1 MRNHLPSRPSS
12 PRKLRERPVAQAQD
26 PSAARATF
34 ARMSSQLTDHDREL
48 LRSELTPQIDEIL
61 RDAGEL
67 ERVEELERF
76 ACELL
81 LPFQGGEEGVAGMGE
96 ALVEAVAASDA
107 PAAADLLAA
116 FAVLG
121 PGELASAAEAVPGG
135 PSRFEG
141 AVAALEPR
149 AAARVR
155 EGAAEILQVR
165 FERPASGEYQLAGL
179 FLELEGTGGAA
190 LGGMVTAPT
199 AEPEPFL
206 PAPGGGRPRAIPV
219 GEVAELFERA
229 LARTAELGL
238 AVERELGVCLPLIAR
253 ALTGSADGLPAV
265 DVELTG
271 DEPEGSGD
279 GESGPLYVDPLDED
293 AYTLIEQGLLSEL
306 DDYLD
311 DEWGAFVDHAPF
323 FAGSLLHWKWGYAD
337 GRLGTWTCADLA
349 EFMLDYAPRKLPS
362 DDETLA
368 AAPGCLA
375 LFLRFLDDRG
385 SLAGDPLADLLAEVD
400 RLSDQLG
407 EAARDPG
414 NWGMAKS
421 LTSQMAAEG
430 VDLGDQ
436 GALDAWMED
445 FNSRPFE
452 ERDRVLGPALDGMAS
467 TPAPPVSPQR
477 RGPTKAERRGKRK
490 QARAARRRNR

>member
-1 MRNHLPSRPSS
+1 
-12 PRKLRERPVAQAQD
+12 
-26 PSAARATF
+26 
-34 ARMSSQLTDHDREL
+34 MSSQLTDHDREL

-67 ERVEELERF
+67 ESVEELERF

-81 LPFQGGEEGVAGMGE
+81 LPFQGGGEGLAGMGE

-107 PAAADLLAA
+107 PVAADLLAA

-121 PGELASAAEAVPGG
+121 PGELARTANAVPGR

-141 AVAALEPR
+141 VIAQLEPR

-165 FERPASGEYQLAGL
+165 FERPASGEYQLAAL

-190 LGGMVTAPT
+190 LGGMVTSPT
-199 AEPEPFL
+199 AEPAPFL
-206 PAPGGGRPRAIPV
+206 PAPGGGRPRAIPLD
-219 GEVAELFERA
+219 EVAELFERA

-253 ALTGSADGLPAV
+253 GLTGSADGLPAV

-271 DEPEGSGD
+271 DEPEGSDD
-279 GESGPLYVDPLDED
+279 GESGPLYVALDED

-311 DEWGAFVDHAPF
+311 DEEGAFVDHAAF

-337 GRLGTWTCADLA
+337 GRLGTWSCADLA
-349 EFMLDYAPRKLPS
+349 EFMLDYVPRKLPS

-375 LFLRFLDDRG
+375 LFLHFLDDRG
-385 SLAGDPLADLLAEVD
+385 SLAGDPLGDLLAGVD

-430 VDLGDQ
+430 VDIGDQ
-436 GALDAWMED
+436 GALDAWMDD

-452 ERDRVLGPALDGMAS
+452 ERDRVLGPALDGMAP
-467 TPAPPVSPQR
+467 TPAPAVRPQR
-477 RGPTKAERRGKRK
+477 RGSTRAERRGKRK